1 MHFLLSALSIV
12 LIDVLL
18 AGDNALVIA
27 LVVRSLAPR
36 ERRIGIAGGAAAAV
50 GLRVGLTFVA
60 AQLLEIQYLQIV
72 GGLFI
77 LWIAMKVVAD
87 ASAPP
92 DDTPAPKRFWPAIW
106 YIMVADV
113 TMSVD
118 NILAIAGASK
128 GDFWLI
134 LFGLAVSIPFIV
146 LSSNLLSRL
155 MDRWPAL
162 ILIGSGILGKVAGEM
177 IMTDPVVR
185 RTLAPGDTVRW
196 IIEGG
201 LTAAVIVFGWR
212 RTKDGEH
219 RIPTSM
225 RPGPSSKASRVPG
238 RRKS

>member
-1 MHFLLSALSIV
+1 
-12 LIDVLL
+12 
-18 AGDNALVIA
+18 
-27 LVVRSLAPR
+27 
-36 ERRIGIAGGAAAAV
+36 
-50 GLRVGLTFVA
+50 
-60 AQLLEIQYLQIV
+60 
-72 GGLFI
+72 
-77 LWIAMKVVAD
+77 
-87 ASAPP
+87 
-92 DDTPAPKRFWPAIW
+92 
-106 YIMVADV
+106 
-113 TMSVD
+113 MSVD

-225 RPGPSSKASRVPG
+225 RPGPSSKASRVPC